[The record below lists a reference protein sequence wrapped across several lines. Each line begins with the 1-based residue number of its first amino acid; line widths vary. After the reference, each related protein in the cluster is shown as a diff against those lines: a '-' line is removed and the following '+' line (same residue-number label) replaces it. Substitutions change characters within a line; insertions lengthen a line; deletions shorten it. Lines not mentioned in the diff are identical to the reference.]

1 MSLAWTNG
9 DEPSNK
15 HLKRNV
21 NISYLDMSWLGNVLL
36 VIDTQSQMY
45 LYRLPPS
52 VEPGSPMTVPHATT
66 LLEYCLVTGLD
77 WLDLMLVLRPG
88 MLEALCDRLTESFNR
103 QTPAIQQ
110 YYYVQYLS
118 IKTSLYRL
126 SATGQNKANDLTSL
140 LMLHSIATA
149 FKSLL

>member
-1 MSLAWTNG
+1 
-9 DEPSNK
+9 
-15 HLKRNV
+15 
-21 NISYLDMSWLGNVLL
+21 
-36 VIDTQSQMY
+36 
-45 LYRLPPS
+45 
-52 VEPGSPMTVPHATT
+52 MTVPHATT

-88 MLEALCDRLTESFNR
+88 MLEALCDRLSESFNR

-118 IKTSLYRL
+118 IKTSLYRLTNILNLFLLRIRGYVIIVFRL

-149 FKSLL
+149 FKSLLRPSDLSCHDKSPADSLSGKII

>member
-1 MSLAWTNG
+1 
-9 DEPSNK
+9 
-15 HLKRNV
+15 
-21 NISYLDMSWLGNVLL
+21 
-36 VIDTQSQMY
+36 
-45 LYRLPPS
+45 
-52 VEPGSPMTVPHATT
+52 MTVPHATT

-118 IKTSLYRL
+118 IKTSLYRYEEQFIMKK
-126 SATGQNKANDLTSL
+126 TIRNNINNKQRYL
-140 LMLHSIATA
+140 
-149 FKSLL
+149 KC